1 MIRRSWIIYS
11 ICFLANLCYAQTISV
26 SSFKLLG
33 TDLTAN
39 TAGTMEL
46 DQNGETAALIKVV
59 TIQTGFTFDG
69 GALGIVKTI
78 QKPSEIWVYVPRGL
92 KKITISHPQLGMLR
106 DYYFNIPIEAART
119 YEMRL
124 IIGEVKTIIQE
135 GISRQ
140 YLVIKVTPADAIVEL
155 NNEIL
160 QVTDGIA
167 QKFLKFGTY
176 EYRVIAQNYHTAAGK
191 VTIDNPKEKKV
202 LSIDLKPAFGW
213 IEIVDNGDL
222 SSAIVYIDDALIGKV
237 PIKSHSL
244 SSGKHSVKIVHPLYH
259 TFEKDIDVVDNETT
273 LINPSLIPDFSMVTI
288 NVGNDADIYVNDEY
302 KGNNIWS
309 GKLRSGSYNIEAR
322 KNNHRTK
329 GKQFEIFSSQ
339 KEYNIQLEEPDPI
352 FGTINITSIPPMSD
366 VYVDGESYG
375 QTPLFIPDI
384 ITGGHDLMV
393 RHKGYN
399 DYNSKIT
406 LEENDTLNI
415 EAKLGIYVTASINN
429 NYPDMAS
436 YQDYIYV
443 NNSFNKVDNNLD
455 EKYINVY
462 FTSDKEGASV
472 AIDDEIPLTNLSM
485 KPKKV
490 KLSIGTHD
498 FKFSLKGKNNID
510 KRVEISSS
518 KDTIHVSFKDREI
531 YVR

>member
-1 MIRRSWIIYS
+1 
-11 ICFLANLCYAQTISV
+11 
-26 SSFKLLG
+26 
-33 TDLTAN
+33 
-39 TAGTMEL
+39 
-46 DQNGETAALIKVV
+46 
-59 TIQTGFTFDG
+59 
-69 GALGIVKTI
+69 
-78 QKPSEIWVYVPRGL
+78 
-92 KKITISHPQLGMLR
+92 
-106 DYYFNIPIEAART
+106 
-119 YEMRL
+119 
-124 IIGEVKTIIQE
+124 
-135 GISRQ
+135 
-140 YLVIKVTPADAIVEL
+140 
-155 NNEIL
+155 
-160 QVTDGIA
+160 
-167 QKFLKFGTY
+167 
-176 EYRVIAQNYHTAAGK
+176 
-191 VTIDNPKEKKV
+191 
-202 LSIDLKPAFGW
+202 
-213 IEIVDNGDL
+213 
-222 SSAIVYIDDALIGKV
+222 
-237 PIKSHSL
+237 
-244 SSGKHSVKIVHPLYH
+244 
-259 TFEKDIDVVDNETT
+259 
-273 LINPSLIPDFSMVTI
+273 
-288 NVGNDADIYVNDEY
+288 
-302 KGNNIWS
+302 
-309 GKLRSGSYNIEAR
+309 
-322 KNNHRTK
+322 
-329 GKQFEIFSSQ
+329 
-339 KEYNIQLEEPDPI
+339 
-352 FGTINITSIPPMSD
+352 
-366 VYVDGESYG
+366 
-375 QTPLFIPDI
+375 
-384 ITGGHDLMV
+384 MV